1 MIWCILLRRVLQK
14 VSKQK
19 PFGWNPLCSNWQIWI
34 KFPSCFCR
42 SGQNPLHVFA
52 DPDKFPFMFL
62 QTRTKFPSCFCR
74 PGQNSLHVFA
84 DPDKIPFMFLQTQ
97 TKFPSCFC
105 RPGQNSLH
113 VFADPNK
120 IPFMFLQTRTK
131 SPSDKSISTVFGNGD
146 FIRRGFCP
154 WFFTRCL
161 DILLFYQYV
170 WH

>member
-1 MIWCILLRRVLQK
+1 MIWCILLGRVLQK

-84 DPDKIPFMFLQTQ
+84 DP
-97 TKFPSCFC
+97 
-105 RPGQNSLH
+105 
-113 VFADPNK
+113 NK
-120 IPFMFLQTRTK
+120 IPFMFLQTLTK
-131 SPSDKSISTVFGNGD
+131 SPSDKSISTMFGNGD
-146 FIRRGFCP
+146 FIQRGFCP
-154 WFFTRCL
+154 WFLTRCL